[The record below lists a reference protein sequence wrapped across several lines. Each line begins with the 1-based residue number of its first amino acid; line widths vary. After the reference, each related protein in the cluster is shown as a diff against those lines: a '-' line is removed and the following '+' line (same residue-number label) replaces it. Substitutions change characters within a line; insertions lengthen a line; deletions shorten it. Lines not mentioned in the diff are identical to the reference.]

1 LALSRRA
8 FLQGTAAVGG
18 LAALGPTVGGVGLP
32 KPLPLPGL
40 PQPTNA
46 PIDTI
51 VVVMMENR
59 SFDHYLG
66 WLPGGTQTATY
77 LDSAGQ
83 PHTTRLWAPD
93 YKGCGHT
100 DPGHG
105 WDAGRVQLGGE
116 ARDGSGFIKTGSGND
131 DFALGY
137 YGPNDIPVWAA
148 LTRQATIFNQYY
160 CALLGSTYPNREYQ
174 HAATSGGRT
183 SNDFPTN
190 PIAGFGDET
199 IWDRCTAKGVSW
211 AYYYSNLPVIGLY
224 GARLAVTNVDKIRH
238 ISAYYADALAGRLP
252 QVCFVDPF
260 FTVEGLANDDHP
272 FADIRLGQQFLS
284 DVICAF
290 THSPQWERGAMFV
303 NYDEW
308 GGFFDTAVPQ
318 PAPDDD
324 RKSAVL
330 DQDFSQRGFRT
341 PASVISPFAR
351 RGTIASQTYDHTSI
365 LRFIEWRYGLGTLTR
380 RDATARNIGEVLD
393 FTSPN
398 YEREVVPAY
407 VAPLDAR
414 VVCALGGGF
423 ESDLAKLQ
431 TTGLTDA
438 LGLRTDWR
446 FEDSYR
452 SF

>member
-1 LALSRRA
+1 MAFSRRD
-8 FLQGTAAVGG
+8 FLRGSAALGG
-18 LAALGPTVGGVGLP
+18 LAALGPRAAGVNLPVPAPVGGLGLP
-32 KPLPLPGL
+32 A
-40 PQPTNA
+40 NA

-66 WLPGGTQTATY
+66 WLPGGSQSATY
-77 LDSAGQ
+77 LDDAGQ
-83 PHTTRLWAPD
+83 PHATSHWAPD
-93 YKGCGHT
+93 YQGCGHP

-105 WDAGRVQLGGE
+105 WNSGRVQLGGE
-116 ARDGSGFIKTGSGND
+116 ARDGSGFVKSGSGND
-131 DFALGY
+131 DYALGY
-137 YGPNDIPVWAA
+137 YQAEDVPVWAA
-148 LTRQATIFNQYY
+148 LTQQATIFNQYY
-160 CALLGSTYPNREYQ
+160 CSLLASTYPNREYQ

-183 SNDFPTN
+183 SNAFPSD

-199 IWDRCTAKGVSW
+199 IWDRCNTRGVSW

-224 GARLAVTNVDKIRH
+224 GARLAVLHSDKVRH
-238 ISAYYADALAGRLP
+238 ISNYYADALAGRLP

-260 FTVEGLANDDHP
+260 FTAEGLANDDHP

-284 DVICAF
+284 GVIRAF
-290 THSPQWERGAMFV
+290 TESPQWARGAMFI

-308 GGFFDTAVPQ
+308 GGFYDTAVPP

-330 DQDFSQRGFRT
+330 AQDYSQRGFRT
-341 PASVISPFAR
+341 PASVISPFAP
-351 RGTIASQTYDHTSI
+351 RGSIGSQVYDHTSI

-393 FTSPN
+393 FTRPN

-407 VAPLDAR
+407 VAPPEAR
-414 VVCALGGGF
+414 VVCGAGGAAD
-423 ESDLAKLQ
+423 SDLVMLQ

-438 LGLRTDWR
+438 LGLRTDWK
-446 FEDSYR
+446 FADSYR
-452 SF
+452 TF